1 VHGFYLAHLI
11 VDGAI
16 MNQNLKYPK
25 WRQSLVE
32 ALLEFDPQQLLAKVQ
47 RAEESIVR
55 RYRELAFEMR
65 NQEEL
70 RQLSDGLSI
79 IRDLKEGRL
88 GALNPKGE

>member
-1 VHGFYLAHLI
+1 
-11 VDGAI
+11 

-88 GALNPKGE
+88 GALNGKGE